1 MIKEDMLEE
10 EASEF
15 AIISPREESDRRDF
29 VQPVLSEHPPKS
41 LLGLLVM
48 MQFPGPLPDQQNEI
62 PEGARPWLCVPLA
75 CSLWMLC
82 AFQFKATFLSRVHRP
97 P

>member
-1 MIKEDMLEE
+1 MLKE

-15 AIISPREESDRRDF
+15 VIVTPREESDLRGF
-29 VQPVLSEHPPKS
+29 VQPVLSEHPRKS

-48 MQFPGPLPDQQNEI
+48 MQFPGPLPAQQNEI

-75 CSLWMLC
+75 HSLWMLC
-82 AFQFKATFLSRVHRP
+82 AFQFKATFLSRAHRP